1 MSGNVMIL
9 VGDKDAT
16 DKLEKIVLEHR
27 NSEITII
34 TDKKNAYRIGKL
46 VGLLR
51 SKAPRINYYVFNEKA
66 PEENAL
72 KLFVLNKPGIIIV
85 IGNSK
90 PIEYILRIAGK
101 TNIQKVVS

>member
-1 MSGNVMIL
+1 MSDNVMIL
-9 VGDKDAT
+9 VGGKDAAE
-16 DKLEKIVLEHR
+16 KLEKIIFEHR
-27 NSEITII
+27 DSEITVIS
-34 TDKKNAYRIGKL
+34 DRENAQHIGKL
-46 VGLLR
+46 IGLLR
-51 SKAPRINYYVFNEKA
+51 SKVPRINYYVFNEKS

-90 PIEYILRIAGK
+90 PIEYILRIARK